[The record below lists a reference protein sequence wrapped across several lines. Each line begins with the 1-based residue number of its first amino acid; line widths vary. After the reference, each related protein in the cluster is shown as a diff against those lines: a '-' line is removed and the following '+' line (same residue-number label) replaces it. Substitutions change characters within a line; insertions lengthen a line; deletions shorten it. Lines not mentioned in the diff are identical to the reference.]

1 LSPYKVS
8 RGTIQFPLDKRLP
21 LTLVSRI
28 VKFRVREN
36 LARHKRKAA
45 REKLAR
51 LRFDRAAA
59 RAFGA
64 WTEAAHP
71 DLVTDVDLAR
81 YRERLRGTTNRRL
94 RTRIRHG

>member
-1 LSPYKVS
+1 M
-8 RGTIQFPLDKRLP
+8 RGLRTNVMLP
-21 LTLVSRI
+21 EGLLGEI
-28 VKFRVREN
+28 DRVAGARRRSAF
-36 LARHKRKAA
+36 LAEAA

-64 WTEAAHP
+64 WKDAAHP
-71 DLVTDVDLAR
+71 DLMADVDLAR